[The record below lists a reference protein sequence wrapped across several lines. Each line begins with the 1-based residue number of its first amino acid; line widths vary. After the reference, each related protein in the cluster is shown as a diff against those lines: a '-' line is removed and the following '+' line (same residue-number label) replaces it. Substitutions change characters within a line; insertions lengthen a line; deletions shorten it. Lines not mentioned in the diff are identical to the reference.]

1 MHQPLVDKINK
12 CEGGAVF
19 ATVNNAGHI
28 ALVRLGSY
36 SEVRHRF
43 NQMTCLI
50 GGAILAALSTV
61 PASASHSRAAPAGTW
76 IKRWMGGSVG
86 TADDIFQLA
95 GSPPCD
101 AGDEVGYQ
109 AFHGD
114 WPVGTLENL
123 SGYKSMIKSM
133 SEVSNVFYG
142 TDFKATAQIGLS
154 PEVSAVKRAKEA
166 IALAKSKGHS
176 IYEET
181 ELVKFLDTLTTGRF
195 LHFFH
200 QV

>member
-1 MHQPLVDKINK
+1 MHQPLLDKINK
-12 CEGGAVF
+12 CEAGGVF

-43 NQMTCLI
+43 NQMACLI
-50 GGAILAALSTV
+50 GGGILAKRASV
-61 PASASHSRAAPAGTW
+61 SPSASHSRAAPAGTW
-76 IKRWMGGSVG
+76 IKRWEGSPVG
-86 TADDIFQLA
+86 TLDDMFQLA
-95 GSPPCD
+95 GSPPCEASD
-101 AGDEVGYQ
+101 CVGYQ

-114 WPVGTLENL
+114 WPVGTLQHL
-123 SGYKSMIKSM
+123 SGYKAMISSM

-142 TDFKATAQIGLS
+142 NEYKPAAQIGQS
-154 PEVSAVKRAKEA
+154 QDVSAVKRAKEA
-166 IALAKSKGHS
+166 IAIAKRKGHS
-176 IYEET
+176 IYEEA
-181 ELVKFLDTLTTGRF
+181 ELVKFLDTLTTARF

>member
-12 CEGGAVF
+12 CESGAVF

-28 ALVRLGSY
+28 SLVRLGSY

-50 GGAILAALSTV
+50 GGAILANLSALS
-61 PASASHSRAAPAGTW
+61 PAASHSRAAPAGTW
-76 IKRWMGGSVG
+76 ILRWDGNPVG
-86 TADDIFQLA
+86 TADDMFQLA
-95 GSPPCD
+95 GSPPSD
-101 AGDEVGYQ
+101 AGDMVGYQ

-114 WPVGTLENL
+114 WPVGTLQHL
-123 SGYKSMIKSM
+123 SGYKAMISSM

-142 TDFKATAQIGLS
+142 NEYKPAAQIGQS
-154 PEVSAVKRAKEA
+154 QDVSAVKRAKEA
-166 IALAKSKGHS
+166 IAIAKRKGHT
-176 IYEET
+176 IYEEAA
-181 ELVKFLDTLTTGRF
+181 LVQFLDTLTTARF